1 MQNNFMESM
10 TVLKRLIEIDPKN
23 NIAKREL
30 TEVTTQQVRKVKCI
44 PLQLTRVNFVWKLLI
59 SDLIIHNSSCNSVI

>member
-1 MQNNFMESM
+1 MLDFIACVVNITYYLNLQMQNNFMESM
-10 TVLKRLIEIDPKN
+10 KVLKRLIEIDPKN

-44 PLQLTRVNFVWKLLI
+44 PLQLTRENFV
-59 SDLIIHNSSCNSVI
+59 